1 MSDHLHAARPVPW
14 ALHLSLL
21 ALAAAYG
28 LWWIAPI
35 VQLLIGLAWAGDFCR
50 LCLIIVAC
58 SVVGRTAERFLP

>member
-1 MSDHLHAARPVPW
+1 MKYGLAV
-14 ALHLSLL
+14 L

-35 VQLLIGLAWAGDFCR
+35 VQLLIGLAWAGDFGR
-50 LCLIIVAC
+50 LCLFIVAC